1 MSLSK
6 ALQVCFARA
15 FRLLALAALASAGAM
30 AMTGAAAAY
39 SAKVTSACKSD
50 FKRFCPS
57 YEVGTSELRACM
69 RSAGGNLSTRCID
82 ALADSGEISMKYHS
96 RNRKK

>member
-1 MSLSK
+1 MSKSK
-6 ALQVCFARA
+6 SLNTNAGRIVRALAVTAMA
-15 FRLLALAALASAGAM
+15 GAAALA
-30 AMTGAAAAY
+30 MTDAALAY

-57 YEVGTSELRACM
+57 YKIGTSELRACM

-82 ALADSGEISMKYHS
+82 ALADTGEISMKYHS